1 MTKQLLLFF
10 ASYIALLSSVSA
22 QIKEGYLQPK
32 TFSASET
39 VCSLGN
45 RIYLNVATDGYFE
58 TYPLHQSILKL
69 DLELNVLDSL
79 NVNAVLGT
87 SAGHYLYCPKM
98 IETGINELT
107 ILVTEI
113 NIAQQNESK
122 THVVQFDTNLVMQNY
137 FTIGDTSNLVRH
149 VEVKKHNDSL
159 YFLGFRYDSSSS
171 QTYQQIVKTNHNGS
185 SQHLYEFH
193 DSIFGHNYFFNN
205 IEWYQDKVFIGFDAN
220 YGELPNIGIFSKQF
234 ELIKKVSSYIPTDSA
249 SLKPWS
255 GFFIPQGNNP
265 PITIGTSVTA
275 PYSPGT
281 SFNMAVSHLDSNLNL
296 SQMDTFKF
304 SGKDYRYYNNPR
316 AWFDAFDYNT
326 TDSVFLV
333 MAGQWMDPN
342 YYNQTDS
349 NDIYIYNYNGTT
361 HQLNWMKVYNS
372 GYNNSLVASGEV
384 LPGNK
389 YLVVLNEY
397 NWDKMSID
405 NMAVHLMIL
414 NNKGDILSET
424 RLKVPNTKLQVFPN
438 PASTFSTVKL
448 PENENTVFSYELVS
462 IGGSKVSSGLL
473 SPENTKI
480 DVRQIPAGT
489 YILRCSSSQTQ
500 LEQKVVIE

>member
-1 MTKQLLLFF
+1 
-10 ASYIALLSSVSA
+10 
-22 QIKEGYLQPK
+22 
-32 TFSASET
+32 
-39 VCSLGN
+39 
-45 RIYLNVATDGYFE
+45 
-58 TYPLHQSILKL
+58 
-69 DLELNVLDSL
+69 
-79 NVNAVLGT
+79 
-87 SAGHYLYCPKM
+87 
-98 IETGINELT
+98 
-107 ILVTEI
+107 
-113 NIAQQNESK
+113 
-122 THVVQFDTNLVMQNY
+122 
-137 FTIGDTSNLVRH
+137 
-149 VEVKKHNDSL
+149 
-159 YFLGFRYDSSSS
+159 
-171 QTYQQIVKTNHNGS
+171 
-185 SQHLYEFH
+185 
-193 DSIFGHNYFFNN
+193 
-205 IEWYQDKVFIGFDAN
+205 
-220 YGELPNIGIFSKQF
+220 
-234 ELIKKVSSYIPTDSA
+234 
-249 SLKPWS
+249 
-255 GFFIPQGNNP
+255 
-265 PITIGTSVTA
+265 
-275 PYSPGT
+275 
-281 SFNMAVSHLDSNLNL
+281 MAVSHLDSNLNL

-438 PASTFSTVKL
+438 PASTFITVKL

-489 YILRCSSSQTQ
+489 YILRCSSGKSQ